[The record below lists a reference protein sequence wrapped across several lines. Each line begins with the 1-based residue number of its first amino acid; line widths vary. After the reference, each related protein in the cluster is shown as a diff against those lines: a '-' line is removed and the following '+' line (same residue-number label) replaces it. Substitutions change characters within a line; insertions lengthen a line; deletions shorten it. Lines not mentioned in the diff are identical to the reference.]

1 MNETIS
7 RGIYLIVE
15 FSWPSPTEAE
25 LAQKA
30 AHLHRVLQNRDWI
43 QEVVAA
49 SGGLG
54 GELGSL
60 WIFRLENYA
69 ALDRLFH
76 DRTDEVSQAYMDFFS
91 RMPRIQ
97 DKIREEVLFL

>member
-1 MNETIS
+1 MSEQTS

-15 FSWPSPTEAE
+15 FNWPSPADPDIS
-25 LAQKA
+25 QKA
-30 AHLHRVLQNRDWI
+30 AHLHRVVQNCDWI

-54 GELGSL
+54 GDLSSL
-60 WIFRLENYA
+60 WIFRLQGYA

-76 DRTDEVSQAYMDFFS
+76 DRTDEISQAYMDFFS

-97 DKIREEVLFL
+97 DRIREEVIFR

>member
-1 MNETIS
+1 MNEQTP
-7 RGIYLIVE
+7 RDIYLIVE
-15 FSWPSPTEAE
+15 FNWPSPIAPG

-30 AHLHRVLQNRDWI
+30 AHMHKMVQDRDWI

-54 GELGSL
+54 GDLGSL
-60 WIFRLENYA
+60 WIFRLESYA

-76 DRTDEVSQAYMDFFS
+76 DRSDEVSQAYMDFFS
-91 RMPRIQ
+91 KMPRIQ
-97 DKIREEVLFL
+97 DKIREQVVFL

>member
-1 MNETIS
+1 MNEQRS
-7 RGIYLIVE
+7 PGIYLIIE
-15 FSWPSPTEAE
+15 FNWPSPVEPDV
-25 LAQKA
+25 AQKA
-30 AHLHRVLQNRDWI
+30 AHLHRVLQGCDWI

-54 GELGSL
+54 GDLSSL
-60 WIFRLENYA
+60 WIFRLESYA

-76 DRTDEVSQAYMDFFS
+76 DRADEISQAYMDFFS

-97 DKIREEVLFL
+97 DKIWEEVIFR